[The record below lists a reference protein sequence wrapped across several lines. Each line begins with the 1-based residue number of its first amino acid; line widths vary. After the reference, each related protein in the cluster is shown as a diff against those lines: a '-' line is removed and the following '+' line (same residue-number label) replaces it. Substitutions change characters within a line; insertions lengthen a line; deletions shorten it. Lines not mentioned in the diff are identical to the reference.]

1 VQSRVPSETSKPHK
15 LFGSVSRLGR
25 HHPGSTKLPAAPK
38 QPPCLPQR
46 RRPPLV
52 NSAPVEQQLGVGA
65 DGYGILVA
73 ASGVGGMAAG
83 VSCARLARRR
93 RVAAVTTVSCA
104 LSTVGLLLYAGTS
117 LLAVALAIA
126 VLTGMGIVVAD
137 VVIDVAIT
145 RAARGDVL
153 GRIFGALEGVQVAG
167 IVLGA
172 VTAPALTSILGVR
185 LALVLFGTAT
195 TV

>member
-1 VQSRVPSETSKPHK
+1 
-15 LFGSVSRLGR
+15 
-25 HHPGSTKLPAAPK
+25 
-38 QPPCLPQR
+38 
-46 RRPPLV
+46 LV